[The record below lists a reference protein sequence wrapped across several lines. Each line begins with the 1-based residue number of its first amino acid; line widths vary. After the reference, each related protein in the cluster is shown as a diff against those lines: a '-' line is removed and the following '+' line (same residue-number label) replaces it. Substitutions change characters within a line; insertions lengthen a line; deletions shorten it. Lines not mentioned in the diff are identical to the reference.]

1 MTERT
6 AVTLGITGHTYET
19 WRRDT
24 AQNMCMHAYLHYM
37 LKLSERPV
45 LISNDEVKI
54 WGHN

>member
-6 AVTLGITGHTYET
+6 AVTLGITGHTYA
-19 WRRDT
+19 DT